1 MVSFTSGTGL
11 SKRPLRRLGL
21 GLFFVSVA
29 CNAVIAIYALLAP
42 GFGDTEGRVLG
53 TSLYITAAILL
64 VLACEPALEGRLLG
78 LVPLVASACGVTAF
92 ALLIGT
98 LWAWTDDPP
107 ETLVKVAGTAMTFG
121 VAGTLAS
128 LLVLARLAR
137 RYRPALA
144 AAFALTAVAGTMIVL
159 GIWIEPSSS
168 LYPRALGAVLVA
180 LAALVVSIPVLHRLS
195 RTEVERAAVAARAGA
210 GAIAFCPGC
219 GSPLAPGTSS
229 AFTCAACGRAFTV
242 LAGTI
247 QPAPAGEERP
257 AKTVG

>member
-1 MVSFTSGTGL
+1 MGVL
-11 SKRPLRRLGL
+11 STARSRLSERPLRRLGL

-42 GFGDTEGRVLG
+42 GFGSTEGRILG
-53 TSLYITAAILL
+53 TSLYITAALLL

-78 LVPLVASACGVTAF
+78 PVPLVASAFGVTAF
-92 ALLIGT
+92 ALLIGA
-98 LWAWTDDPP
+98 LWTDEPP

-144 AAFALTAVAGTMIVL
+144 AAFALTAVAGVMIVL

-168 LYPRALGAVLVA
+168 FYPRVLGAVLVA
-180 LAALVVSIPVLHRLS
+180 LAALVVTIPVLHRLS
-195 RTEVERAAVAARAGA
+195 RTEAGRAEAAATAGTQ
-210 GAIAFCPGC
+210 AIAFCPGC
-219 GSPLAPGTSS
+219 GSSLPAGTSS
-229 AFTCAACGRAFTV
+229 GFTCAACGGAFTV
-242 LAGTI
+242 FTGTTR
-247 QPAPAGEERP
+247 PVPVGEEQQ
-257 AKTVG
+257 ATTVG